1 MEATEAMADTVV
13 MEAMADMGVTS
24 TLPRATRAAMATDW
38 ELRPSA
44 PTTGTG
50 QATPLTTSS
59 RALSITAAIISC
71 TSVAMMTMADMVGM
85 AITVMAVMA
94 ATDMA
99 VMDMVAMED
108 TAVAMARAMA
118 RAMDTVTMDSKA
130 TPTTGT
136 TTATSSPSTPRTR
149 VSS

>member
-1 MEATEAMADTVV
+1 MGEVMVDMAATI
-13 MEAMADMGVTS
+13 

-38 ELRPSA
+38 ERRPSA

-50 QATPLTTSS
+50 QATPSTTSS
-59 RALSITAAIISC
+59 RALGTTAVIIIC

-85 AITVMAVMA
+85 AITDMADMVAMA

-108 TAVAMARAMA
+108 TAVAMARAM
-118 RAMDTVTMDSKA
+118 DTVTMDS
-130 TPTTGT
+130 
-136 TTATSSPSTPRTR
+136 
-149 VSS
+149 

>member
-1 MEATEAMADTVV
+1 MEATEAMADTVD
-13 MEAMADMGVTS
+13 MEAMADMGVTT

-38 ELRPSA
+38 EPRPSA

-59 RALSITAAIISC
+59 RALSTTAVIIIIC
-71 TSVAMMTMADMVGM
+71 TSVAMMTMADMVG
-85 AITVMAVMA
+85 MA

-108 TAVAMARAMA
+108 TAVAMAVAMV
-118 RAMDTVTMDSKA
+118 RAMDTATMDSKA

-149 VSS
+149 ASS